1 MNMQQMKKSISNLP
15 HHTPSSS
22 SLFSVASISQSVV
35 DFGFQHTHTAGE
47 HERRQKMLAIMKNDY
62 DLFAFFTR
70 FQSYDNLW
78 VNITIIAWPTHTH
91 THIR

>member
-1 MNMQQMKKSISNLP
+1 
-15 HHTPSSS
+15 
-22 SLFSVASISQSVV
+22 
-35 DFGFQHTHTAGE
+35 
-47 HERRQKMLAIMKNDY
+47 MLAIMKNDY

-91 THIR
+91 THTSDNPCPNLSPSP

>member
-1 MNMQQMKKSISNLP
+1 
-15 HHTPSSS
+15 
-22 SLFSVASISQSVV
+22 
-35 DFGFQHTHTAGE
+35 
-47 HERRQKMLAIMKNDY
+47 MLAIMKNDY

-91 THIR
+91 THSHAHQITPEPAPTLLPNYLLRCPPFRVLVA